1 MKITNLLTWEAMMH
15 IRDAITFE
23 AMLAASPP
31 THRVKY
37 YNPEHHASH
46 PGWLSIYWHVGCYRE
61 HVAATTAV
69 VMTNCEHSNVAVHID
84 DGMCPQGYACYACG
98 EP

>member
-1 MKITNLLTWEAMMH
+1 MH

-31 THRVKY
+31 THYVKY

-46 PGWLSIYWHVGCYRE
+46 PGRLSIYWHVACYRE
-61 HVAATTAV
+61 AVKATLAV
-69 VMTNCEHSNVAVHID
+69 VMTNCEQSGITVHID
-84 DGMCPQGYACYACG
+84 DTWPRGHACYQCG
-98 EP
+98 EQ